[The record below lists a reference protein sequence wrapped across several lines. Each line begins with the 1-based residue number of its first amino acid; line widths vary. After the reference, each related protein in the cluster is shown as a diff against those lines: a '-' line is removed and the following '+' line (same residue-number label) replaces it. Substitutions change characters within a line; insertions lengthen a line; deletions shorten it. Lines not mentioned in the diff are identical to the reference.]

1 MSTKVDVVRRAEE
14 LLDGPVRHLGYE
26 LVACEFRTIGGRP
39 TLQVFVDRE
48 GGVGIADCVA
58 VNRGI
63 GDLLEVEELLEGT
76 FNLEVSSP
84 GLDRP
89 LRKEADF
96 LRFVGREVRIRTF
109 EPIDGRR
116 NYRGF
121 IRGAEDGMV
130 TVEVDTRPH
139 EVPVAAM
146 ERANLIY
153 DDRHVR
159 GSDGPKGKGKSKGKS
174 KGKGRRPGAGR

>member
-1 MSTKVDVVRRAEE
+1 VSTRIDTVRRAEE
-14 LLDGPVRHLGYE
+14 LLDEPVRHLGYE

-39 TLQVFVDRE
+39 TLQVFIDRE

-63 GDLLEVEELLEGT
+63 GDLLDVEVLLDGA

-89 LRKEADF
+89 LRKEDDF
-96 LRFVGREVRIRTF
+96 QRFTGREVRIRTF
-109 EPIDGRR
+109 EPVGDRR
-116 NYRGF
+116 NFRGF
-121 IRGAEDGMV
+121 IRGVEDGIV
-130 TVEVDTRPH
+130 TLEVDTKPR

-153 DDRHVR
+153 DEQHVR
-159 GSDGPKGKGKSKGKS
+159 GSGKGKGKKQQ
-174 KGKGRRPGAGR
+174 PEAGS